1 MSFIEEIFDLL
12 RTKQRSEFER
22 DSYAAFVLSV
32 LRKFV
37 IIVIALTLAVGSV
50 YTATNFFE
58 VIYVVSTF
66 VDDLGRSLGL

>member
-22 DSYAAFVLSV
+22 DPYAAFVLSV